1 MNSRWK
7 FYLLAFAG
15 VMLFVTSQWSRFYWQ
30 KKRELKELRAE
41 LEQLKQSNTM
51 LAAEVERLKT
61 DPRAIEQVARR
72 ELGLIQPGE
81 IEYRFMAKKS
91 SGPAKVP

>member
-1 MNSRWK
+1 
-7 FYLLAFAG
+7 
-15 VMLFVTSQWSRFYWQ
+15 MLFVTSQWSRFYWQ

-51 LAAEVERLKT
+51 LAAEVERQKT